1 MSNTLTKN
9 AMSRNFNNF
18 SKNNALSLDKKESF
32 HRCHHSFTIPFR
44 EKTNG
49 IIPKACSLKLPIFDP
64 SPPHLFVFA
73 IFVHPLFP
81 SYDEYFPA
89 ILSARRQSK
98 TKLPILLSNTQSG
111 AAKLLTLSVKT
122 QSNSKTSNTFSRN
135 AKSTKTVHTFIIET
149 KMESIATLLNF
160 LRKRQ
165 VQPN

>member
-9 AMSRNFNNF
+9 AMSRKFNNF
-18 SKNNALSLDKKESF
+18 SKITALSLDKKENF
-32 HRCHHSFTIPFR
+32 HRCRHSFTIPFR

-49 IIPKACSLKLPIFDP
+49 VIPKVRSLKLPIFDP

-73 IFVHPLFP
+73 IFVLFP

-89 ILSARRQSK
+89 ILSTRRQSK

-122 QSNSKTSNTFSRN
+122 QSNSKTSNTFSKN
-135 AKSTKTVHTFIIET
+135 AKSTKSVHTFS
-149 KMESIATLLNF
+149 K
-160 LRKRQ
+160 
-165 VQPN
+165 